1 MWLTYLP
8 LLSGVLS
15 GTVWRGDIMMPDLT
29 VVGTERLEWRYPLRR
44 TDRLAGDAWADVSQL
59 GQPA

>member
-1 MWLTYLP
+1 
-8 LLSGVLS
+8 
-15 GTVWRGDIMMPDLT
+15 MMPDIPD
-29 VVGTERLEWRYPLRR
+29 GRHERLEWRYPLRR